1 MRKIVGYLEGTDSV
15 WLTTLNARGH
25 TTLPLSN
32 GFDGHGMN
40 IGMLNKQNKIDLLI
54 GYLHKLLPAE
64 GIDVTMAGMLHAT
77 TVYGI
82 PVLVVC
88 PTGIEGAARGADRR
102 DTGQCP
108 VRGSVGIARR
118 RAAGPGLAAGRRRH

>member
-1 MRKIVGYLEGTDSV
+1 MKKIVGYLEGTDSV
-15 WLTTLNARGH
+15 WLTMLNAYGH

-32 GFDGHGMN
+32 GYDGHGMN
-40 IGMLNKQNKIDLLI
+40 IGMLNKQNKVNLVIS
-54 GYLHKLLPAE
+54 YLHKLLPAE

-88 PTGIEGAARGADRR
+88 PAAIEGAARELIGDVPAN
-102 DTGQCP
+102 
-108 VRGSVGIARR
+108 VRFIDPSALLE
-118 RAAGPGLAAGRRRH
+118 AAQQALA

>member
-15 WLTTLNARGH
+15 WLTMLNARGH

-40 IGMLNKQNKIDLLI
+40 IGMLTKQNRVDLVVA
-54 GYLHKLLPAE
+54 YLHKLMPAE
-64 GIDVTMAGMLHAT
+64 GVDVTMSQMLHAT

-82 PVLVVC
+82 PVLLAC
-88 PTGIEGAARGADRR
+88 PTDIQNAAHSLIGEMPDNVQFV
-102 DTGQCP
+102 D
-108 VRGSVGIARR
+108 
-118 RAAGPGLAAGRRRH
+118 PGEMLAVAEQALT

>member
-15 WLTTLNARGH
+15 WLTTLNAQGH

-40 IGMLNKQNKIDLLI
+40 IGMLNQQNRVDLLI

-88 PTGIEGAARGADRR
+88 PAEIQATARELTGDVPANVQFVDPSALPDAALGA
-102 DTGQCP
+102 
-108 VRGSVGIARR
+108 
-118 RAAGPGLAAGRRRH
+118 LA

>member
-1 MRKIVGYLEGTDSV
+1 MKKIVGYLEGTDSV
-15 WLTTLNARGH
+15 WLTMLNAHGH

-40 IGMLNKQNKIDLLI
+40 IGMLNKQNKVDLVVS
-54 GYLHKLLPAE
+54 YLHKLLPAE

-88 PTGIEGAARGADRR
+88 PTEFERAAREL
-102 DTGQCP
+102 TGDVPANVQFVDP
-108 VRGSVGIARR
+108 
-118 RAAGPGLAAGRRRH
+118 AAVLDAAQQLLS